1 MIRPMMGRRTKPKKF
16 DMPLRYYD
24 PEEEEKRKRRIH
36 IKTRSLSRRQREK
49 SQNVRIL
56 VYAVGLAAVI
66 FLMYIL

>member
-16 DMPLRYYD
+16 EIPLRYYD
-24 PEEEEKRKRRIH
+24 PEEEEKRKKRVH

-56 VYAVGLAAVI
+56 VYAVGLVAVI
-66 FLMYIL
+66 FLIYIL

>member
-16 DMPLRYYD
+16 EIPLGYYD
-24 PEEEEKRKRRIH
+24 PEEEEKRKKRIH

-56 VYAVGLAAVI
+56 VYAVGLVAVI
-66 FLMYIL
+66 FLIYIL